1 MKRQS
6 NIRRLCHQALAAT
19 LITGSLIGTGL
30 LGNKVVY
37 GDMSAD
43 VKKIE
48 QVLQSDSGKLKTVLG
63 QISDPNT
70 LFALF
75 AIISADVNIDP
86 ESFSFIL
93 NGPITPLLSYFNNP
107 NKNDNRKAVVNEIK
121 KRVSALEQAQKLET
135 KAKIEKQIA
144 ESELEKTRNAFKVT
158 IENLHKLEGLL
169 DTEKQKTRKVEED
182 YQQAKTDKEKAEA
195 DKRNAETKA
204 RTAEEEAKQA
214 TADKEKAETE
224 AKK

>member
-19 LITGSLIGTGL
+19 LITGSLMGTGL
-30 LGNKVVY
+30 LGSKVVY

-121 KRVSALEQAQKLET
+121 KESQLWIKL
-135 KAKIEKQIA
+135 K
-144 ESELEKTRNAFKVT
+144 N
-158 IENLHKLEGLL
+158 
-169 DTEKQKTRKVEED
+169 
-182 YQQAKTDKEKAEA
+182 
-195 DKRNAETKA
+195 
-204 RTAEEEAKQA
+204 
-214 TADKEKAETE
+214 
-224 AKK
+224 